1 MTFTPIDAASWPQM
15 QTFYYFSQ
23 IAPTG
28 LSLIHI

>member
-23 IAPTG
+23 IAPHRLVPDG
-28 LSLIHI
+28 